1 MPNSSAGDNK
11 YAWHGEGGGRTREP
25 ITQLFDRSSL
35 LLLTN
40 LLVLLLV
47 GRGLETLPREA
58 PSEEVHE
65 DMSERFKIISA
76 CLFCSVGV
84 SRVFQASS
92 PFDVIPLPRCV
103 LMLMYRAVPLRLFR
117 SR

>member
-11 YAWHGEGGGRTREP
+11 YAWHGECGGRTREP

-47 GRGLETLPREA
+47 GRGFETLPREA

-65 DMSERFKIISA
+65 DMSQRLE
-76 CLFCSVGV
+76 V
-84 SRVFQASS
+84 
-92 PFDVIPLPRCV
+92 
-103 LMLMYRAVPLRLFR
+103 VPTRLF
-117 SR
+117 